1 MSWGHAALD
10 LAEDADE
17 RAVKRAYAKRLR
29 STRPDDD
36 PVGFQQLHEAYQAAL
51 SWAQYRA
58 QWQDEDDDDGEHGLS
73 PVPASGVAQELQLD
87 QAVASAAAPGSAT
100 APVEEVTAAAHA
112 PGAHDPVRPLD
123 DGDTRYPAAAH
134 AEPSAPERVAIPLQ
148 PPAAPPVDPD
158 VVARRII
165 NEAQQ
170 SEPPAF
176 ERWLQLR
183 PELWSL
189 RDKPLIGDAVLAA
202 LMSREVPIH
211 IGNFDLLSQC
221 FQWNEVGSGLDPY
234 DADACRL
241 RLHRLWVLQ
250 PRNHAA
256 LGRFLHRD
264 GVPLDPE
271 KARIRLDRLTRPWA
285 RWQSLWSA
293 CWPDRVSA
301 MRDTLA
307 RLDIHDAGDAPPPLR
322 REQVAFWLALAD
334 RSTLGSGRMQVALL
348 RSALLAAIVMAVV
361 PLLGMLIN
369 LAPTRRS
376 GGFIPPLAMTEFVQ
390 IGLVAA
396 AAVLALGAVLP
407 ALRAIAQWQVGDED
421 PAVRWPHLKL
431 WLIPLLAIT
440 ALLVIHVADARVAG
454 SALAWLT
461 LGLSIRRWWH
471 RAGYVFQFNGW
482 LLLGLWPFLKL
493 GGLALMFGEIA
504 VVGALLAW
512 TVDAMTKVVRH

>member
-10 LAEDADE
+10 LEEDADE

-29 STRPDDD
+29 TTRPDDD

-51 SWAQYRA
+51 GWAQYRA
-58 QWQDEDDDDGEHGLS
+58 QWQDEEDDEGGHQLS
-73 PVPASGVAQELQLD
+73 PMTVTGAAQGPQLD
-87 QAVASAAAPGSAT
+87 DAMASSAAAGTAP
-100 APVEEVTAAAHA
+100 APVEEVMAAANA
-112 PGAHDPVRPLD
+112 PAAHDPVRTLD
-123 DGDTRYPAAAH
+123 DGDTPYPAAAH
-134 AEPSAPERVAIPLQ
+134 ADPSAPDRVSVPLQ
-148 PPAAPPVDPD
+148 QPAAPPVDPD
-158 VVARRII
+158 VCARRII

-202 LMSREVPIH
+202 LLSREVPIH
-211 IGNFDLLSQC
+211 IGNFELLSQC
-221 FQWNEVGSGLDPY
+221 FGWNEVGSGLDPY

-285 RWQSLWSA
+285 RWPSLWSA
-293 CWPDRVSA
+293 CWPERVNE

-307 RLDIHDAGDAPPPLR
+307 RLDIHDASAAPPPLR

-334 RSTLGSGRMQVALL
+334 GSTLGWVRMQVALL

-361 PLLGMLIN
+361 PLLGMLVN
-369 LAPTRRS
+369 LTPTRRS
-376 GGFIPPLAMTEFVQ
+376 GGFIPPLGMPEFVQ
-390 IGLVAA
+390 IGLLAA
-396 AAVLALGAVLP
+396 AVVLALGAVLP

-421 PAVRWPHLKL
+421 PSVRWPLLKL
-431 WLIPLLAIT
+431 WLIPLLAVT
-440 ALLVIHVADARVAG
+440 ALLVIHPADARVAG

-471 RAGYVFQFNGW
+471 RAGYVFQFSGW
-482 LLLGLWPFLKL
+482 LLLGIWPFLKL

-504 VVGALLAW
+504 IVGALLAW
-512 TVDAMTKVVRH
+512 TVDAMTKVVRR